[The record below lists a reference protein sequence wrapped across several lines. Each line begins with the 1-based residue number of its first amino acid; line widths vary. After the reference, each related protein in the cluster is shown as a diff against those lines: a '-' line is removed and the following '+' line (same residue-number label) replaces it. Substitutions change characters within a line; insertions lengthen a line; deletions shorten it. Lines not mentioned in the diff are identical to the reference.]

1 MRIVLSI
8 LMLLYFV
15 PFYGQDIKQEINAI
29 KKSQDYINAEAT
41 ESCREEAFSLAL
53 EEMTSEVN
61 TLFASHLSSK
71 DLRGISKSLEIKRGE
86 NMRVFV
92 YTSKEDVKALIASKP
107 ISAGKDSVKVEPDST
122 RIVNESQNSYTNQSN
137 AVNNS
142 QQMLSAASTLQV
154 GNVTSVFSRMNTF
167 TEIKS
172 LLRQY
177 KGEGKISE
185 FNWVSTREVSPEVNV
200 VIFKEEKIVA
210 ILLQEKNGKRVNY
223 LTNKEDNISNYRGCR
238 AIWYKE
244 K

>member
-8 LMLLYFV
+8 LMLLYFA
-15 PFYGQDIKQEINAI
+15 PFYGQDVKQKINAI

-41 ESCREEAFSLAL
+41 EASREEAFSLAL

-61 TLFASHLSSK
+61 AIFATHLSSK
-71 DLRGISKSLEIKRGE
+71 ELRGISNSLEITRGE

-107 ISAGKDSVKVEPDST
+107 VSAGKDSVKVEPDST
-122 RIVNESQNSYTNQSN
+122 RSVKESQNSNTNQSN
-137 AVNNS
+137 ADNNP
-142 QQMLSAASTLQV
+142 QQVLSVASTPQV

-177 KGEGKISE
+177 KREGKISE
-185 FNWVSTREVSPEVNV
+185 FNWVSTRDVSPEVTV
-200 VIFKEEKIVA
+200 IIFKEEKIVA
-210 ILLQEKNGKRVNY
+210 ILMQEKNGKRIDY
-223 LTNKEDNISNYRGCR
+223 LTNKEDSIGNYRGCR

>member
-8 LMLLYFV
+8 LMLLYIV
-15 PFYGQDIKQEINAI
+15 PFYGQDVKQKINEI

-41 ESCREEAFSLAL
+41 EASREEAFTMAL

-61 TLFASHLSSK
+61 TLFASHLSSEE
-71 DLRGISKSLEIKRGE
+71 LRGISNTLDIKRGE

-107 ISAGKDSVKVEPDST
+107 VSAGKDTVKVGPDS
-122 RIVNESQNSYTNQSN
+122 IQLPKESQNSNTSQSN

-142 QQMLSAASTLQV
+142 QQLFTSLSTPQV

-177 KGEGKISE
+177 KGEGKITN
-185 FNWVSTREVSPEVNV
+185 FNWISTRDVSPEVTV
-200 VIFKEEKIVA
+200 IIFKEEKIVA
-210 ILLQEKNGKRVNY
+210 ILLQEKNGKRINY
-223 LTNKEDNISNYRGCR
+223 LTNKEDSIRNYRGCR

>member
-8 LMLLYFV
+8 LILLYFA
-15 PFYGQDIKQEINAI
+15 PFYGQDIKQKINAI

-41 ESCREEAFSLAL
+41 EASREEAFSLAL
-53 EEMTSEVN
+53 EEITSEIN
-61 TLFASHLSSK
+61 TLFTSHLSSK
-71 DLRGISKSLEIKRGE
+71 ELRGISNSLEIKRGE

-92 YTSKEDVKALIASKP
+92 YTSKEDVKALIVSKH
-107 ISAGKDSVKVEPDST
+107 ISTSKDSIKVEPDST
-122 RIVNESQNSYTNQSN
+122 HSVKESQNSNTNQN
-137 AVNNS
+137 NIVNNS
-142 QQMLSAASTLQV
+142 QQTYSTLSSPQV

-177 KGEGKISE
+177 KGEGKITN
-185 FNWVSTREVSPEVNV
+185 FNWVSTRDVSPEVTV
-200 VIFKEEKIVA
+200 IIFKEEKIVA
-210 ILLQEKNGKRVNY
+210 ILLQEKNGKRINY
-223 LTNKEDNISNYRGCR
+223 LTNKEDSISNYRGCR

>member
-8 LMLLYFV
+8 LMLLYFA
-15 PFYGQDIKQEINAI
+15 PSYGQDIKQQINTI
-29 KKSQDYINAEAT
+29 KKSQAYINAEAT
-41 ESCREEAFSLAL
+41 ESSREEAFSLAL

-61 TLFASHLSSK
+61 SFFASNLSSQE
-71 DLRGISKSLEIKRGE
+71 LREISNSLEIKRGE

-92 YTSKEDVKALIASKP
+92 YTAKEDVKALIASKP
-107 ISAGKDSVKVEPDST
+107 ISAGKDT
-122 RIVNESQNSYTNQSN
+122 Q
-137 AVNNS
+137 NNS
-142 QQMLSAASTLQV
+142 QQVLSSASTSQV

-185 FNWVSTREVSPEVNV
+185 FNWVSTKDVSPEVKV
-200 VIFKEEKIVA
+200 IIFKEEKIVS
-210 ILLQEKNGKRVNY
+210 ILLQERNGKRINY
-223 LTNKEDNISNYRGCR
+223 LTNKEDDISNYSGCR

-244 K
+244 

>member
-8 LMLLYFV
+8 LMLLYFA
-15 PFYGQDIKQEINAI
+15 PFYGQDVKQKINAI
-29 KKSQDYINAEAT
+29 KKSQEYINAEAT
-41 ESCREEAFSLAL
+41 EVNREEAFSLAL

-61 TLFASHLSSK
+61 SLFASHLSSK
-71 DLRGISKSLEIKRGE
+71 ELIGISNSLEIKRGE

-92 YTSKEDVKALIASKP
+92 YTSKENVKALIASKP
-107 ISAGKDSVKVEPDST
+107 ISTSKDSIKVEPDST
-122 RIVNESQNSYTNQSN
+122 RSVKESQTNQSN
-137 AVNNS
+137 ADNHP
-142 QQMLSAASTLQV
+142 QQMLSTLSASQV

-185 FNWVSTREVSPEVNV
+185 FNWVSTRDVSPEVTV

-210 ILLQEKNGKRVNY
+210 ILLQENNGKRINY
-223 LTNKEDNISNYRGCR
+223 LTNKEDSISNYRGCR